1 MGFTVDG
8 FNRDKSQMLGDFN
21 KALTAAEAVRK
32 SNDSAPAAASFPEK
46 PGDIAAVL
54 TDATRATT
62 SGLDD
67 QAGKS
72 K

>member
-1 MGFTVDG
+1 MDFTVDA
-8 FNRDKSQMLGDFN
+8 FNLAKSQMLSDFN

-46 PGDIAAVL
+46 SGNAAAVL
-54 TDATRATT
+54 TGATPATI
-62 SGLDD
+62 SDLDD